1 MLSHERHAAWEPLCR
16 VGLRESLRE
25 DIQQIFS
32 VRRYCAKSEHNRK
45 ERANCSHHCVLHHA
59 WRELRAAWLTL
70 QSRRIRRMQKERP
83 QDRLLHTGTLI
94 PNGGKAPAPA
104 RNAEGGN
111 CIAVNCTTVYED
123 SFLVYR

>member
-70 QSRRIRRMQKERP
+70 QSRRIRRMQKGGHRTGCYIPGHPFQMAGRP
-83 QDRLLHTGTLI
+83 PRPLGMLRAEIASLSI
-94 PNGGKAPAPA
+94 A
-104 RNAEGGN
+104 RQSMK
-111 CIAVNCTTVYED
+111 IH
-123 SFLVYR
+123 F